1 MSEKEHAFAG
11 PSSPPIPV
19 QGFDAAGI
27 HCGIKP
33 TGALDLALIASPT
46 ACRSA
51 AVFTRNAFPAAA
63 VLYDQDLL
71 QINPKGTHG
80 VVINSGNANACT
92 GPEGNANARRMAE
105 AAEKSLGSTDST
117 AFVMSTGV
125 IGVQLPIGVIEAGIP
140 EVAVKLRPD
149 GWQEAAEAIM
159 TTDVFPKWA
168 SRQAEIGGQTVT
180 ITGISKGAGM
190 IHPNMATMLSTL
202 VTDAA
207 IAQPLLQRALTTAV
221 NQSYNRIS
229 VDGDSS
235 TNDTVLVL
243 ANGAVGHAEIV
254 EEDADYDA
262 FVDALTAASMELA
275 KLIVRNGEGV
285 TKFVTIQVEGAVS
298 DGEAHTIANSIAKS
312 PLVKTAFFGH
322 DANWGRILCA
332 VGYSGATVD
341 PVKAHLFIAAGQ
353 PDAGNAELQL
363 VNAGTPTAY
372 EEADASAIFAES
384 EISVRVS
391 LGLGTGAAT
400 VWTCDLSYD
409 YVSINAEYRT

>member
-1 MSEKEHAFAG
+1 MSSTEHTFSG
-11 PSSPPIPV
+11 PSTPPIPV
-19 QGFDAAGI
+19 TGFDAAGI

-33 TGALDLALIASPT
+33 TGALDLALIASPA
-46 ACRSA
+46 ACRAA
-51 AVFTRNAFPAAA
+51 AVFTQNSFPAAP
-63 VLYDQDLL
+63 VLYDRNLL
-71 QINPKGTHG
+71 RMNPDGTHA
-80 VVINSGNANACT
+80 VAINSGNANACT
-92 GPEGNANARRMAE
+92 SAEGNANARRMAE
-105 AAEKSLGSTDST
+105 ATEKSLGCTDNT

-125 IGVQLPIGVIEAGIP
+125 IGVQLPIAVIEAGLP
-140 EVAVKLRPD
+140 QVVSRLRPD

-168 SRQAEIGGQTVT
+168 SSQGEIGGRTVT
-180 ITGISKGAGM
+180 ITGIGKGAGM
-190 IHPNMATMLSTL
+190 IHPNMATMLATL
-202 VTDAA
+202 VTDAS
-207 IAQPLLQRALTTAV
+207 IAQPLLQQALTSAV
-221 NQSYNRIS
+221 NRSFNRIS
-229 VDGDSS
+229 VDGDTS

-243 ANGAVGHAEIV
+243 ANGAAGNAEIS
-254 EEDADYDA
+254 EEGADYDA

-275 KLIVRNGEGV
+275 KSIVRNGEGV

-298 DGEAHTIANSIAKS
+298 DEEAHQVANSIGKS

-341 PVKAHLFIAAGQ
+341 PTQAHLFIAAGEPQ
-353 PDAGNAELQL
+353 AGNPELQL
-363 VNAGTPTAY
+363 VDAGTPTAY
-372 EEADASAIFAES
+372 LEEDASAIFAES

-391 LGLGTGAAT
+391 LGLGAGAAT